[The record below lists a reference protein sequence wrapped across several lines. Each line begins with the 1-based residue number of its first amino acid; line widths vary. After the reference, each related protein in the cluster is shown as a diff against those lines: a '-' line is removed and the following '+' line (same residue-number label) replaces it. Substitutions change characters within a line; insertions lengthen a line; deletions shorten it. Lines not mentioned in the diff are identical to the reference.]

1 MPSGKVTAGDGSRPS
16 KGVHGN
22 TVSDSEVMKRLMREV
37 DGLTPDAK
45 KEFSAYYIGWALS
58 EEERLN
64 KEAKKK
70 VSAASKGKSKAI
82 SSKVG
87 KAGVKDGLS
96 YAGAAKGDASPP
108 TGNKSKYAS
117 IPGTPVQVTPVKT
130 PRKRCRPS
138 TAVMR
143 PLDGD
148 KLSLRSSKLTALS
161 KTANEYFELG
171 LGGSPSK
178 KQRTKSPEKIDETEM
193 PEEMMEAAASPAE
206 EILAT
211 PLAEEEEIL
220 SDGERSDWTTIPTSS
235 EERAKKEEKKQKKKE
250 EKAAT
255 SGKNEEKKPRVQPII
270 GVNLPRSV
278 YSTNHLTFIKWTR
291 QMNIKVS
298 ETRRTMAKGLLI
310 FPETEEDSKKIYTSP

>member
-1 MPSGKVTAGDGSRPS
+1 MPSFKVTAGDWSRPS

-22 TVSDSEVMKRLMREV
+22 TVSDSEVVKRLMREV
-37 DGLTPDAK
+37 DGLAPDAK

-70 VSAASKGKSKAI
+70 VSAASKGKHKAI
-82 SSKVG
+82 GRNVG
-87 KAGVKDGLS
+87 KAGVKDGPS
-96 YAGAAKGDASPP
+96 YAGATKGDASPP
-108 TGNKSKYAS
+108 TGNNSKYAS

-143 PLDGD
+143 PFDGD

-161 KTANEYFELG
+161 KTANEYIELG

-220 SDGERSDWTTIPTSS
+220 SDGERSDWTTIPTS
-235 EERAKKEEKKQKKKE
+235 KKHQEKRKKRSRGYNQSL
-250 EKAAT
+250 ART
-255 SGKNEEKKPRVQPII
+255 CQDQSTQRTISRSSSGLDK
-270 GVNLPRSV
+270 
-278 YSTNHLTFIKWTR
+278 
-291 QMNIKVS
+291 
-298 ETRRTMAKGLLI
+298 
-310 FPETEEDSKKIYTSP
+310 